1 MITKTA
7 QDLFDKE
14 ASLFSWTKFPGAV
27 KRIFIKQAPKVKDNT
42 KSIGRVFAS
51 GAKKLSDGVVNSLD
65 WVADKA
71 VNQPAK
77 TLPLLIG
84 AGVGAKTFLNNIG
97 PNEARIEDPHSGVTS
112 ISPFLGKVKFT
123 NPAYEQYYNNN

>member
-14 ASLFSWTKFPGAV
+14 ASLFSWTKFPGTV
-27 KRIFIKQAPKVKDNT
+27 KRILIKQAPEAKK
-42 KSIGRVFAS
+42 KSLGVGRVFAA
-51 GAKKLSDGVVNSLD
+51 GAKNIGDKVVNSLD

-77 TLPLLIG
+77 TLPVLIG

-123 NPAYEQYYNNN
+123 DPAFKQYYS

>member
-14 ASLFSWTKFPGAV
+14 ASLFSWTKFPGTV
-27 KRIFIKQAPKVKDNT
+27 KRIFVKQGPKIKK
-42 KSIGRVFAS
+42 KSVSTGRIFAA
-51 GAKKLSDGVVNSLD
+51 GAKRISDKVVNSLD

-77 TLPLLIG
+77 TLPVLIG

-123 NPAYEQYYNNN
+123 DPAFKQYYS